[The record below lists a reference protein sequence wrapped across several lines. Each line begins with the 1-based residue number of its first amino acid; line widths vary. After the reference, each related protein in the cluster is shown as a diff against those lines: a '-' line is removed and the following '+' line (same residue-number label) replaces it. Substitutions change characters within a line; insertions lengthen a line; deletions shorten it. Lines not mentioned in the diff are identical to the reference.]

1 MLEKTSKIYIAG
13 HRGLVGSAIVKNLE
27 SKGYTNLVYRTHK
40 ELDLTNQKAVAE
52 FFESEKPEYVILAAA
67 KVGGIVANNTYR
79 ADFIYENLQIQNNVI
94 HQSYVHGV
102 KKLLFLGSTCIYPK
116 NAPQPMPE
124 ECLLTSPL
132 EYTNE
137 PYAIAKIAG
146 IKMCESYN
154 LQYNTNFIS
163 VMPTN
168 LYGPNDN
175 FDLEKSHVLP
185 ALIRKIHLGKCLEVN
200 DWDAIKEDLNKN
212 PIENIN
218 GNNSNEQII
227 EKLNKYGVSVIASET
242 KQSKSNI
249 QIEIWGTGKPR
260 REFLYSEDMADACVF
275 LLENRD
281 FSDVIASDSPVI
293 ASEAKQSTPQSNCH
307 CEERSDVA
315 IQNQE
320 IKNTHINIG
329 TGKDISIKE
338 LAELIKNIIGFK
350 GELYFNTDKP
360 DGTMVKLTDPS
371 KLHALGWKHKVKL
384 EEGIKTMYEW
394 YLKGTKCQVF

>member
-1 MLEKTSKIYIAG
+1 MTKTSKIYIAG

-40 ELDLTNQKAVAE
+40 ELDLLNQNDVEK
-52 FFESEKPEYVILAAA
+52 FFELEKPEYVILAAA

-94 HQSYVHGV
+94 HQSYVHKV
-102 KKLLFLGSTCIYPK
+102 IKLLFLGSTCIYPK
-116 NAPQPMPE
+116 NAPQPMSE
-124 ECLLTSPL
+124 DSLLTSEL

-154 LQYNTNFIS
+154 IQYGTNFIS

-185 ALIRKIHLGKCLEVN
+185 ALIRKIYLAKLLNEGKTEEV
-200 DWDAIKEDLNKN
+200 IKDLAVSTLAEAK
-212 PIENIN
+212 EYLKTFGIN
-218 GNNSNEQII
+218 
-227 EKLNKYGVSVIASET
+227 EKSV
-242 KQSKSNI
+242 
-249 QIEIWGTGKPR
+249 EIWGSGKPR

-275 LLENRD
+275 ILENRNC
-281 FSDVIASDSPVI
+281 SDVYD
-293 ASEAKQSTPQSNCH
+293 EN
-307 CEERSDVA
+307 D
-315 IQNQE
+315 QE
-320 IKNTHINIG
+320 IINTHINIG
-329 TGKDISIKE
+329 TGVDISIKE
-338 LAELIKNIIGFK
+338 LALLIQEIVGFK
-350 GELYFNTDKP
+350 GEFTFNNNKP

-371 KLHALGWKHKVKL
+371 KLHGLGWKHKVEL
-384 EEGIKTMYEW
+384 EDGIKTMFEW
-394 YLKGTKCQVF
+394 YLERTK